1 MKYYSLTCRSLGKN
15 FQMGER
21 LYRSLSS
28 LSIGQLTS
36 SEVQLPCP
44 DDLLPQSFCTIV
56 PYAGGWKLLKQTD
69 YYPLRVNGTEVHY
82 ACVLHDADV
91 INVEGVEF
99 LFSTFDDDRY
109 IEGCGLVIADAKDGL
124 VQLLKWIVPL
134 IVVIVCSLL
143 YIYIGKTD
151 NSFSAADTEAARA
164 SVYKIMVEEIELQ
177 QHTPDLAEGEY
188 LAIDSVVLDS
198 VSVGTCFFTT
208 DSLCVTARHC
218 VEPWIDYEG
227 WSDDAKFS
235 DLPKPIQWAVL
246 TEQSQQMMADTLY
259 RVVSHCQ
266 VLDGDSC
273 IYEFTSAD
281 CSFNRSRDI
290 IVNMTDDCLPWRVIY
305 PLYNRKDVELGD
317 FVFLHTNR
325 AGHLSLADEALLTDD
340 AVEACPVRIYG
351 FPRKNDGNV
360 WDYQQVGA
368 MFMPQRQE
376 DGYFEGCIRLS
387 VAGTSGF
394 SGSPVI
400 VKKKGRLNV
409 VGVFSKIDS
418 FDEGKNTYYAVPV
431 NEITNYNPEKA
442 NEDDRPLR

>member
-1 MKYYSLTCRSLGKN
+1 MKYYSLTCRSRGQN
-15 FQMGER
+15 FQKGER
-21 LYRSLSS
+21 FYRSLTT
-28 LSIGQLTS
+28 LTIGQMAS
-36 SEVQLPCP
+36 SEVRLPCP
-44 DDLLPQSFCTIV
+44 DDLLPQSFCTIL
-56 PYAGGWKLLKQTD
+56 PADGGWKLVKQTD
-69 YYPLRVNGTEVHY
+69 YYPLRVNGAEVHY
-82 ACVLHDADV
+82 ACLLHNADV
-91 INVEGVEF
+91 ISMDGVEF
-99 LFSTFDDDRY
+99 LFSTYDDDRY
-109 IEGCGLVIADAKDGL
+109 VEGRGLVTTEAKGGIW
-124 VQLLKWIVPL
+124 QQLKWITPL
-134 IVVIVCSLL
+134 LVVIVCSLL
-143 YIYIGKTD
+143 YIIVVKTD
-151 NSFSAADTEAARA
+151 NSFSAADNNAVRA
-164 SVYKIMVEEIELQ
+164 SVYKIVVEEIELQ

-227 WSDDAKFS
+227 WSDDAKLS

-246 TEQSQQMMADTLY
+246 TEQSQQTMADTLY
-259 RVVSHCQ
+259 RVVSRCQ

-273 IYEFTSAD
+273 IYEFTSAE

-290 IVNMTDDCLPWRVIY
+290 IVNMTEDCLPWRVIY

-317 FVFLHTNR
+317 FAFLHTNR
-325 AGHLSLADEALLTDD
+325 AGNLSLADEALLSDD
-340 AVEACPVRIYG
+340 AVDACPVRIYG

-360 WDYQQVGA
+360 WEYQQVGA
-368 MFMPQRQE
+368 IFMPQRQ
-376 DGYFEGCIRLS
+376 DDHTFEGCIRLS

-400 VKKKGRLNV
+400 VKKMGRLNV

-431 NEITNYNPEKA
+431 NEITNYDPVKA